1 MGTQARGT
9 RRSLSDIAL
18 LIMNRPLYPP
28 VPEAIG
34 EKKEAPHI
42 PNYSTNSAW
51 LLFFFH
57 PFLFSLY
64 ARDNAR
70 VPHAPRLVKR
80 KSARICTRKLHRL
93 RSPSAG
99 SSAHYRDVGLGVPYL
114 SDSISPL
121 PISLLS
127 APAAYGSVPE
137 ETARVI

>member
-93 RSPSAG
+93 RSPSARRRIIEMWG
-99 SSAHYRDVGLGVPYL
+99 SVYRTCPIRFHHCRFHYCQH
-114 SDSISPL
+114 
-121 PISLLS
+121 LLLT
-127 APAAYGSVPE
+127 VPE